1 MLFLLF
7 SRLSLFLRLSFGFPD
22 PSPSLSSPFSAQS
35 VPPRRLFIS
44 PSVSLLPP
52 LPPLPLCLSRDRALA
67 SRDHSLRGCAA
78 AAITARS
85 ARGLYLETRRRLVAK
100 VTVHRECSIIERS
113 VGMTERL
120 RGGGKEGGFD
130 NSYIYIYIEVAFDCF
145 VETKDRSI
153 ISFAS
158 SSFIVISAMTLA
170 QNVQFHRL
178 FPPCLT

>member
-1 MLFLLF
+1 
-7 SRLSLFLRLSFGFPD
+7 
-22 PSPSLSSPFSAQS
+22 
-35 VPPRRLFIS
+35 
-44 PSVSLLPP
+44 
-52 LPPLPLCLSRDRALA
+52 
-67 SRDHSLRGCAA
+67 
-78 AAITARS
+78 
-85 ARGLYLETRRRLVAK
+85 
-100 VTVHRECSIIERS
+100 
-113 VGMTERL
+113 MTERL